1 MTVIKR
7 SASSTYKTLSDKC
20 NSPQS
25 LIHSCSDIQ
34 SKEDVDEGLDLSYQH
49 VRLLEV
55 LHTYTIHA
63 EILCTGTYIYCI
75 YTGLRGLSQ

>member
-1 MTVIKR
+1 MPVLPTE
-7 SASSTYKTLSDKC
+7 TLHLILLDKC

-34 SKEDVDEGLDLSYQH
+34 SKENVDVGLDLIHQH

-55 LHTYTIHA
+55 FYTYTIRV
-63 EILCTGTYIYCI
+63 EILCTGTYIYTV
-75 YTGLRGLSQ
+75 YTALGDLSQ